1 MSDPLSNYRNL
12 VTLADGTRVLLR
24 PLGKDDRDGLV
35 RFFSLASPADRRF
48 LRDDVADPA
57 VVAGWADNLD
67 YSRVYPLVAVMHDL
81 IVGDATLHFRQ
92 GVERHQG
99 ELRIYLAREMRRRGL
114 GTRMLQSLIEIGR
127 NTGLHQLIAKVV
139 TDQASVIKALEELG
153 FTRQCTLPNFFMRP
167 NGDTHDLALMLLPLI
182 DHRGEF

>member
-1 MSDPLSNYRNL
+1 MSDPLTNYRNL

-24 PLGKDDRDGLV
+24 PLMKNDREALV
-35 RFFSLASPADRRF
+35 HFFSLAGPEDRRF
-48 LRDDVADPA
+48 LRDNVADPA

-127 NTGLHQLIAKVV
+127 NLGLHQLIGKVV

-153 FTRQCTLPNFFMRP
+153 FACQCTLPNFFMRP
-167 NGDTHDLALMLLPLI
+167 NGDTHDLALMLLSLI